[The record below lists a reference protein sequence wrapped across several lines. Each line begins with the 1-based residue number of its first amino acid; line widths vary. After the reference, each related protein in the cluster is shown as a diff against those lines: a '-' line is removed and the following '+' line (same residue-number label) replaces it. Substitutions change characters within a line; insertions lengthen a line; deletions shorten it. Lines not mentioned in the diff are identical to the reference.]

1 MKHGR
6 IVRVTPHRGGP
17 QILYVVAE
25 EDRIKATTI
34 IRPVAGQTAK
44 IEIIGRASLKLIE
57 AMSLT
62 EGQYKRADPGP
73 D

>member
-6 IVRVTPHRGGP
+6 IVRVTPYRGGP

-25 EDRIKATTI
+25 ADRIKATSI
-34 IRPVAGQTAK
+34 IRTLAGQTAK
-44 IEIIGRASLKLIE
+44 IEIIGRASQKLIE

-62 EGQYKRADPGP
+62 DGQYKRADP
-73 D
+73 